1 MLDKKRRFFRLIESY
16 INDFRGDAVREFYG
30 DKARIK
36 VHSMKTG
43 VTDNSIMMEV
53 VVYLGDIIN
62 EDVMND
68 TLAHVLIQDSIVY
81 FFPDSKIST
90 YVRFDV

>member
-1 MLDKKRRFFRLIESY
+1 
-16 INDFRGDAVREFYG
+16 
-30 DKARIK
+30 
-36 VHSMKTG
+36 MKTG
-43 VTDNSIMMEV
+43 VTDNSIMLEV
-53 VVYLGDIIN
+53 VIYLGDIIN

>member
-1 MLDKKRRFFRLIESY
+1 MLDKKQRFFRLIESY

-30 DKARIK
+30 NQSRIK
-36 VHSMKTG
+36 VHSMNTG
-43 VTDNSIMMEV
+43 VKDNSIMLEV
-53 VVYLGDIIN
+53 IILLGETIN

-68 TLAHVLIQDSIVY
+68 SLAHILVQDSMVY
-81 FFPDSKIST
+81 FFPESKILS

>member
-1 MLDKKRRFFRLIESY
+1 ML
-16 INDFRGDAVREFYG
+16 
-30 DKARIK
+30 
-36 VHSMKTG
+36 
-43 VTDNSIMMEV
+43 EV

-68 TLAHVLIQDSIVY
+68 ALAQILIQDSIVY

>member
-1 MLDKKRRFFRLIESY
+1 MLDNKRRFFRLIESY

-30 DKARIK
+30 NNAKIK
-36 VHSMKTG
+36 VHTMNTG
-43 VTDNSIMMEV
+43 VKDKSIMLEV
-53 VVYLGDIIN
+53 VVMLGDTIN

-68 TLAHVLIQDSIVY
+68 TLAHVLIQDSMVY
-81 FFPDSKIST
+81 FFPDTNVRT

>member
-36 VHSMKTG
+36 IHSMNTG
-43 VTDNSIMMEV
+43 VKDNSIMFEAV
-53 VVYLGDIIN
+53 VILGDTIN

-68 TLAHVLIQDSIVY
+68 TLAHILIQDSMVY
-81 FFPDSKIST
+81 FFPESNIRT
-90 YVRFDV
+90 YIRFDV

>member
-1 MLDKKRRFFRLIESY
+1 
-16 INDFRGDAVREFYG
+16 
-30 DKARIK
+30 
-36 VHSMKTG
+36 MKTG
-43 VTDNSIMMEV
+43 VTDNSIMLEV

-68 TLAHVLIQDSIVY
+68 ALAHILIQDSIVY

>member
-16 INDFRGDAVREFYG
+16 INDFRGDAVQEFYG
-30 DKARIK
+30 NNARIK
-36 VHSMKTG
+36 VHSMNTG
-43 VTDNSIMMEV
+43 VKDNSIMLEV
-53 VVYLGDIIN
+53 IIILGDTIN

-68 TLAHVLIQDSIVY
+68 TLAHILVQDSMVY
-81 FFPDSKIST
+81 FFPEVKLRT